1 MSDCL
6 LATTSRL
13 SLYFCICLFISLALF
28 PTLELRSSIF
38 SLHFQLKMYRLKFLG
53 LLGQNPFL
61 LLLVLLPFEHIELAL
76 AEKML
81 TQCKRP

>member
-1 MSDCL
+1 
-6 LATTSRL
+6 
-13 SLYFCICLFISLALF
+13 
-28 PTLELRSSIF
+28 
-38 SLHFQLKMYRLKFLG
+38 MYRLKFLG